1 MMNSKLKSW
10 IIAIIVII
18 ILLIPI
24 FVDYFNANKIS
35 TIKKYDSFSELV
47 NKGGFIVS
55 YVGDS
60 SETYESKKEIML
72 NLKKQYNTDSTP
84 AEFDFIAFD
93 KLSDEDIEKFQK
105 DNSNFKKDTWI
116 ITNEKSTVYLSND
129 ELSETE
135 LSKLV
140 NKYLNH
146 VVEEDEIAYKTVST
160 YAEYMKVIKSKNTI
174 MTVFGRNSCYYC
186 NKFKPVYN
194 DIAKEKNIDIYYIDS
209 DSFAKDEYEK
219 IMNSELVI
227 PAKCTDSKEK
237 DLPLSS
243 GFGTP
248 LTIFTKKGKSVDCI
262 SGYINSASL
271 ESKLKSVGMID

>member
-1 MMNSKLKSW
+1 MNSKLKSW

-24 FVDYFNANKIS
+24 FVDYFNANNIS
-35 TIKKYDSFSELV
+35 SIKKYDSFSELV

-93 KLSDEDIEKFQK
+93 KLSDED
-105 DNSNFKKDTWI
+105 TWI
-116 ITNEKSTVYLSND
+116 ITNEKSTIYLSND

-209 DSFAKDEYEK
+209 DSFDKDEYEK
-219 IMNSELVI
+219 IMKSELVI

-262 SGYINSASL
+262 SGYVNSASL